1 MSVIPTISQNGVGV
15 VSAGQL
21 NAYQIS
27 ALNTATLRS
36 LTGQTGM
43 TAFLL
48 GTYVPNDGGQGV
60 FWWNYASVAP
70 DDNSTVI
77 VPYGATAGAWNRLTS
92 VSTAEFLILLTATAN
107 ALPTTLPSTAGVLW
121 NNRGTLC
128 IS

>member
-15 VSAGQL
+15 VAAGQL

-77 VPYGATAGAWNRLTS
+77 VPYGATSGAWNRLSFFITP
-92 VSTAEFLILLTATAN
+92 N
-107 ALPTTLPSTAGVLW
+107 LPTTLPATAGVFW
-121 NNRGTLC
+121 NNGGVVC

>member
-1 MSVIPTISQNGVGV
+1 MSVIPTVSADGIGV

-21 NAYQIS
+21 NAYAFSCYNIGV
-27 ALNTATLRS
+27 LRS
-36 LTGQTGM
+36 ITGQTGM
-43 TAFLL
+43 TAYLQ
-48 GTYVPNDGGQGV
+48 GTNVPADGGQGV

-70 DDNSTVI
+70 DNNSTVI
-77 VPYGATAGAWNRLTS
+77 VPYGVTAGAWNRLTY

-121 NNRGTLC
+121 NNGGTLC

>member
-15 VSAGQL
+15 VAAGQL

-60 FWWNYASVAP
+60 FWWNYASVAA
-70 DDNSTVI
+70 DDGTTVI
-77 VPYGATAGAWNRLTS
+77 VPAGVVYGA
-92 VSTAEFLILLTATAN
+92 
-107 ALPTTLPSTAGVLW
+107 
-121 NNRGTLC
+121 
-128 IS
+128 